1 MRLTAKRLRAIL
13 RSMTQPAYKEE
24 AFRQTPEPKDNA
36 RDSRSEF
43 ERDRARIIHS
53 AAFRRLQGKTQVFG
67 VYEGDFFR
75 TRLTHSLEVAQIAKG
90 IALNLGA
97 DTDLVEAIC
106 LAHDLGHPPFG
117 HNGEQVL
124 HYLMREHGGFEG
136 NAQTFRI
143 LTRLERKN
151 NAYEGLNLTYQT
163 LDGVLKYKKPIEVE
177 AAHTT
182 QDKLDRPDTLN
193 KPIKGFYGW
202 DREFIEEVITR
213 TGTGWQR
220 SFECQIMDMADDIA
234 YSVHDLEDSLKAGL
248 IRTEDFHKFSSLK
261 IHRAVNARLA
271 TTIVGQEVDEE
282 DIHTE
287 LVGIANRL
295 EQLER
300 QAGRAA
306 RKMITRSLIHAFA
319 SSVDVQAN
327 GWIEAEMVS
336 RTRIEILKA
345 FVSHVVIF
353 NPRVT
358 TLGHKGREII
368 RRLFATLDR
377 GKESIGLFPEDY
389 GEAYEKALM
398 SGTESDRKRVV
409 CDFLAGMTDS
419 YAMRFYGRLFVP
431 GEGSFYE
438 ML

>member
-1 MRLTAKRLRAIL
+1 MV
-13 RSMTQPAYKEE
+13 QPARREE
-24 AFRQTPEPKDNA
+24 AFRQTPEPKDGA
-36 RDSRSEF
+36 RDCRSEF

-97 DTDLVEAIC
+97 DTDLVEAVC

-124 HYLMREHGGFEG
+124 HHLMREHGSFEG

-143 LTRLERKN
+143 LTRLERKS

-163 LDGVLKYKKPIEVE
+163 LDGVLKYKKPINVE
-177 AAHTT
+177 DIRTI
-182 QDKLDRPDTLN
+182 QDEPV
-193 KPIKGFYGW
+193 KGFYAW
-202 DREFIEEVITR
+202 DREFIEEIVAR

-220 SFECQIMDMADDIA
+220 SFECQIMDVADDIA

-248 IRTEDFHKFSSLK
+248 IRVEDFHKFSPPK

-271 TTIVGQEVDEE
+271 AAAIGQEVDEE
-282 DIHTE
+282 DIHAE

-295 EQLER
+295 EQLEQ

-306 RKMITRSLIHAFA
+306 RKMLTRDLIHEFA

-327 GWIEAEMVS
+327 GRVDAEVVS
-336 RTRIEILKA
+336 RVRIEILKA
-345 FVSHVVIF
+345 FVSHMVIF

-358 TLGHKGREII
+358 TLGYKGREII
-368 RRLFATLDR
+368 RRLFAVLDR
-377 GKESIGLFPEDY
+377 GKESIGLLPEDY
-389 GEAYEKALM
+389 GEAYENALI

-409 CDFLAGMTDS
+409 CDFLAGMTDF
-419 YAMRFYGRLFVP
+419 YAIHFYSRLFVP

>member
-1 MRLTAKRLRAIL
+1 M
-13 RSMTQPAYKEE
+13 QPACKEE
-24 AFRQTPEPKDNA
+24 AFRQTPEPKEGG
-36 RDSRSEF
+36 RDCRSEF

-75 TRLTHSLEVAQIAKG
+75 TRLTHSLEVAQNAKG
-90 IALNLGA
+90 IALRLGA
-97 DTDLVEAIC
+97 DTDLVEAVC
-106 LAHDLGHPPFG
+106 LAHDLGHPSFG

-124 HYLMREHGGFEG
+124 HHLMREHGGFEG

-143 LTRLERKN
+143 LTRLERKS

-163 LDGVLKYKKPIEVE
+163 LDGVLKYKKAITNIE
-177 AAHTT
+177 AAPTT
-182 QDKLDRPDTLN
+182 RDQSDEPV
-193 KPIKGFYGW
+193 KGFYAR
-202 DREFIEEVITR
+202 DREFIEEITTR

-220 SFECQIMDMADDIA
+220 SFESQIMDVADDIA
-234 YSVHDLEDSLKAGL
+234 YSVHDLEDGLKAEL
-248 IRTEDFHKFSSLK
+248 IRTEDFRKFSPSK

-271 TTIVGQEVDEE
+271 AAVGREVNEE
-282 DIHTE
+282 NIHTE
-287 LVGIANRL
+287 LVDIASRLERL
-295 EQLER
+295 EQ

-306 RKMITRSLIHAFA
+306 RKMLTRSLIHEFA

-327 GWIEAEMVS
+327 GGVDAEVAS
-336 RTRIEILKA
+336 RIRIETLKA
-345 FVSHVVIF
+345 FVSYTVIF

-368 RRLFATLDR
+368 RRLFAALDR

-398 SGTESDRKRVV
+398 SGTESDRKRTV